1 MPEAGDEPQRFPLP
15 REGRLLS
22 PEYIRVFRQGRSYVS
37 PYFLLFCLKSG
48 EGRKLG
54 IVVKKRSVAQAVNRN
69 RLKRCFREA
78 YRRLRPQLRTDC
90 LLVVL
95 ARKEAVRETQPALE
109 QALRRSLEEA
119 SVLSRA

>member
-1 MPEAGDEPQRFPLP
+1 
-15 REGRLLS
+15 LLS
-22 PEYIRVFRQGRSYVS
+22 PEFLRVFRQGRSYVS

-78 YRRLRPQLRTDC
+78 YRHLRPHLQADC

-95 ARKEAVRETQPALE
+95 ARKEAVRETQPVLE

-119 SVLSRA
+119 SVLPHA